1 MPADYNGRWEMVSNE
16 NFEEVMKALG
26 KSHTLSTQKSM
37 HLAGVEIGTLA
48 RSSSEKET
56 WVPGGC

>member
-26 KSHTLSTQKSM
+26 KLPFYCPVDACCHSAK
-37 HLAGVEIGTLA
+37 AGTLA
-48 RSSSEKET
+48 CNSGRKQTFARRS
-56 WVPGGC
+56 P